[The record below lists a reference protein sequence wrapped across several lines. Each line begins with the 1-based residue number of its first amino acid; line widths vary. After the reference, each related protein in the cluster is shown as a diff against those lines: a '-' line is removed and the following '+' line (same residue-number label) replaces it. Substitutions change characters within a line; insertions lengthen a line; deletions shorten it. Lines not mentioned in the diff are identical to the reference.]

1 MTDYSDVPK
10 INTLYQQQQTIRQG
24 IASIDEGGNLSSI
37 SLSAPPSPMGMVM
50 GATITLPTPATPE
63 TMAAIRA
70 QLVIY
75 DDEITKQLS
84 ALGVTGTPPAK
95 EK

>member
-1 MTDYSDVPK
+1 
-10 INTLYQQQQTIRQG
+10 
-24 IASIDEGGNLSSI
+24 
-37 SLSAPPSPMGMVM
+37 MVM